1 MPLGQLAVG
10 ALSGWFGTHDVQG
23 GADAIVRVTFIV
35 GAPRLSAPD
44 PGRAKD
50 LMSTPSR
57 QLRGLTDH
65 PDD

>member
-35 GAPRLSAPD
+35 GAPRLSE
-44 PGRAKD
+44 
-50 LMSTPSR
+50 T
-57 QLRGLTDH
+57 
-65 PDD
+65 